1 MQADN
6 CFVDAALRVKVADF
20 GTGRIAASLARQST
34 SGDGGADMNEPSA
47 RHDIKSSEAWS
58 PVKAWSEG
66 DKMGRTLSVGVGS
79 LLWMAPEALRG
90 SRVKEGQAPAL
101 DVYAQIIHLVC

>member
-34 SGDGGADMNEPSA
+34 SADVSA
-47 RHDIKSSEAWS
+47 RHDSSSAEAWS

-66 DKMGRTLSVGVGS
+66 DKMGRTLSMGVGS
-79 LLWMAPEALRG
+79 LLWMAPEMLRG

-101 DVYAQIIHLVC
+101 DV